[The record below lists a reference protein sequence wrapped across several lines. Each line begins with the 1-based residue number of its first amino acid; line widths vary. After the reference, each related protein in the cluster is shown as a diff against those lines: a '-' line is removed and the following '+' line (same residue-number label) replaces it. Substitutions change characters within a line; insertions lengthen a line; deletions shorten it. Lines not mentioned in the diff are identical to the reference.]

1 MKFKQSSLR
10 VQIIMAASLLAITP
24 LHASDRVITDKE
36 LSDESNTTD
45 WLAYGRTHSEQRFSP
60 LKDINVENVSGLK
73 PEWYAPLPDRSD
85 IVGTPLVVDGVMY
98 YVGEMNRT
106 RAFDARTG
114 KLLWEYDP
122 QVSKEIIDNNMKKVF
137 WKHSRGLSTYGDKLF
152 IATWDGRL
160 IAINR
165 KDGKEVWQTRTFD
178 HDQPL
183 NITGHP

>member
-10 VQIIMAASLLAITP
+10 VQIIMAASLLAVTP

-114 KLLWEYDP
+114 KMLWEYDP
-122 QVSKEIIDNNMKKVF
+122 QVSKEIIDNNNVF
-137 WKHSRGLSTYGDKLF
+137 VAFS
-152 IATWDGRL
+152 I
-160 IAINR
+160 
-165 KDGKEVWQTRTFD
+165 
-178 HDQPL
+178 
-183 NITGHP
+183 